1 MSALLRLIEK
11 PIVSEKAELLRDS
24 TDTYTFAVAIDANKR
39 QIAAAVKAAF
49 DVEVIDV
56 RTSIVRGKTRRM
68 GGVTGR
74 RKNWKK
80 AYVRV
85 ADGQIIEALEPVE
98 EIPDFEEEN

>member
-1 MSALLRLIEK
+1 MSSLLRLIDK

-24 TDTYTFAVAIDANKR
+24 TDTYTFAVAINANKR
-39 QIAAAVKAAF
+39 QIAAAVKDAF

-68 GGVTGR
+68 GRMVGR

-85 ADGQIIEALEPVE
+85 AEGQVIEALEPLE
-98 EIPDFEEEN
+98 ELPDLEEEN